1 MDHMQISISSH
12 QQKGNSLIV
21 KDNEPTAED
30 LKLQEVLARV
40 SPEYLLRS
48 GRSKEDQAVLL
59 SVVPQIKKK
68 AREPIASKEKALTL
82 ACRRKK
88 SILEL

>member
-1 MDHMQISISSH
+1 M
-12 QQKGNSLIV
+12 
-21 KDNEPTAED
+21 KDDGPTAEH

-48 GRSKEDQAVLL
+48 GRSEEDQAVL
-59 SVVPQIKKK
+59 SRIVPEIKKK
-68 AREPIASKEKALTL
+68 ARAPIASKEKALTL